1 VNNMRIV
8 FMGTPEIAVP
18 SLDRL
23 ISDGHDL
30 CAVVTQPDRPKGRGK
45 KLAFSPVKEAAMRH
59 ELEILQPEK
68 ASQPDFLDRLR
79 ELNPDLIV
87 VIAFGQILRKEVL
100 DLPKY
105 GCVNVHVSLLP
116 KYRGAAPINWAIING
131 EEKTG
136 VTTMFMDEGLDTGDI
151 IKTREFRL
159 DDEINAG
166 QLHDIMMEEGADVL
180 SQTVKAIEDG
190 TAERIRQND
199 DESTY
204 APMMDRN
211 LGHIDFKKSAVSIH
225 NLVRGTVPWPGAWCE
240 SPYGKIKIWK
250 TRIGQGQIDRE
261 PGTIVSVGKQGIE
274 VACGVGLIL
283 IEEIQMPNKKRMH
296 VSEYI
301 KGNTIEIGKILS

>member
-1 VNNMRIV
+1 MRIV

-18 SLDRL
+18 SLERL

-250 TRIGQGQIDRE
+250 TRIGQGQTDRE
-261 PGTIVSVGKQGIE
+261 PGTIVSVDKQGIE
-274 VACGVGLIL
+274 VACGMGMLL

-301 KGNTIEIGKILS
+301 KGNNIEIGKVLT

>member
-1 VNNMRIV
+1 MRIV

>member
-1 VNNMRIV
+1 MRIV

-18 SLDRL
+18 SLERL

-151 IKTREFRL
+151 IKTREFSL

-240 SPYGKIKIWK
+240 SPYGKMKIWK
-250 TRIGQGQIDRE
+250 TRIGQGQADRE

-274 VACGVGLIL
+274 VACGMGMLL

-301 KGNTIEIGKILS
+301 KGNNIEIGKVLT

>member
-1 VNNMRIV
+1 MRIV

-18 SLDRL
+18 SLERL

-105 GCVNVHVSLLP
+105 GSVNVHVSLLP

-151 IKTREFRL
+151 IKTREFSL

-250 TRIGQGQIDRE
+250 TRIGQGQTDRE
-261 PGTIVSVGKQGIE
+261 PGTIVSVDKQGIE
-274 VACGVGLIL
+274 VACGMGMLL

>member
-1 VNNMRIV
+1 MRIV

-18 SLDRL
+18 SLERL

-68 ASQPDFLDRLR
+68 ASQLDFLDRLR

-180 SQTVKAIEDG
+180 SWTVKAIEDG

-250 TRIGQGQIDRE
+250 TRIGQGQTDRE

-274 VACGVGLIL
+274 VACGMGMLL

-301 KGNTIEIGKILS
+301 KGNTIEIGKVLT

>member
-1 VNNMRIV
+1 MRIV

-30 CAVVTQPDRPKGRGK
+30 CAVVTQPDRPKGRGM

-151 IKTREFRL
+151 IKTREFSL

-190 TAERIRQND
+190 TAERIGQND

-204 APMMDRN
+204 APMMDRD
-211 LGHIDFKKSAVSIH
+211 LGHIDFKKSAVCIH

-240 SPYGKIKIWK
+240 SHYGKIKIWK
-250 TRIGQGQIDRE
+250 TRVGQGQTDRE
-261 PGTIVSVGKQGIE
+261 PGTIVSVDKQGIE
-274 VACGVGLIL
+274 VACGMGMLL

>member
-1 VNNMRIV
+1 MRIV

-151 IKTREFRL
+151 IKTREFSL

-204 APMMDRN
+204 APMMDRD
-211 LGHIDFKKSAVSIH
+211 LGHIDFK
-225 NLVRGTVPWPGAWCE
+225 RGTVPWPGAWCE

-250 TRIGQGQIDRE
+250 TRVGQGQTDRE
-261 PGTIVSVGKQGIE
+261 PGTIVSVDKQGIE
-274 VACGVGLIL
+274 VACGMGMLL

>member
-1 VNNMRIV
+1 MRIV

-18 SLDRL
+18 SLERL

-151 IKTREFRL
+151 IKTREFSL

-250 TRIGQGQIDRE
+250 TRIGQGQTDRE

-274 VACGVGLIL
+274 VACGMGMLL

-301 KGNTIEIGKILS
+301 KGNTIEIGKVLT

>member
-1 VNNMRIV
+1 MRIV

-18 SLDRL
+18 SLERL
-23 ISDGHDL
+23 TSDGHDL

-151 IKTREFRL
+151 IKTREFSL

-250 TRIGQGQIDRE
+250 TRIGQGQTDRE

-274 VACGVGLIL
+274 VACGMGMLL

-301 KGNTIEIGKILS
+301 KGNTIEIGKVLT

>member
-1 VNNMRIV
+1 MRIV

-18 SLDRL
+18 SLERL

-151 IKTREFRL
+151 IKTREFSL

-166 QLHDIMMEEGADVL
+166 QLHDIM
-180 SQTVKAIEDG
+180 
-190 TAERIRQND
+190 
-199 DESTY
+199 
-204 APMMDRN
+204 
-211 LGHIDFKKSAVSIH
+211 
-225 NLVRGTVPWPGAWCE
+225 
-240 SPYGKIKIWK
+240 
-250 TRIGQGQIDRE
+250 IDRK
-261 PGTIVSVGKQGIE
+261 SV
-274 VACGVGLIL
+274 V
-283 IEEIQMPNKKRMH
+283 
-296 VSEYI
+296 
-301 KGNTIEIGKILS
+301 

>member
-1 VNNMRIV
+1 MRIV

-68 ASQPDFLDRLR
+68 ASQPDFLDKLR

-100 DLPKY
+100 DIPKY

-151 IKTREFRL
+151 IKTREFSL

-250 TRIGQGQIDRE
+250 TRIGQGQTDRE
-261 PGTIVSVGKQGIE
+261 PGTIVSVDKQGIE
-274 VACGVGLIL
+274 VACGMGMLL

>member
-1 VNNMRIV
+1 MRIV

-18 SLDRL
+18 SLERL

-59 ELEILQPEK
+59 ELQSEK

-151 IKTREFRL
+151 IKTREFSL

-250 TRIGQGQIDRE
+250 TRIGQGQTDRE
-261 PGTIVSVGKQGIE
+261 PGTIVSVDKQGIE
-274 VACGVGLIL
+274 VACGMGMLL

>member
-1 VNNMRIV
+1 MRIV

-18 SLDRL
+18 SLERL

-68 ASQPDFLDRLR
+68 ASQLDFLDRLR

-151 IKTREFRL
+151 IKTREFSL

-250 TRIGQGQIDRE
+250 TRIGQGQTDRE
-261 PGTIVSVGKQGIE
+261 PGTIVSVDKQGIE
-274 VACGVGLIL
+274 VACGVGMLL

-301 KGNTIEIGKILS
+301 KGNTIEIGKVLT

>member
-1 VNNMRIV
+1 M
-8 FMGTPEIAVP
+8 
-18 SLDRL
+18 
-23 ISDGHDL
+23 
-30 CAVVTQPDRPKGRGK
+30 
-45 KLAFSPVKEAAMRH
+45 
-59 ELEILQPEK
+59 
-68 ASQPDFLDRLR
+68 
-79 ELNPDLIV
+79 

-116 KYRGAAPINWAIING
+116 NYRGAAPINWAIING

-151 IKTREFRL
+151 IQIKDFRL
-159 DDEINAG
+159 DNEINAG
-166 QLHDIMMEEGADVL
+166 QLHDIMMDEGAEVL
-180 SQTVKAIEDG
+180 SQTVRAIEDG
-190 TAERIRQND
+190 TANRTKQND

-204 APMMDRN
+204 APMMDRD
-211 LGHIDFKKSAVSIH
+211 LGHIDFKKSAVCIH

-250 TRIGQGQIDRE
+250 TSISQGQTGKE
-261 PGTIVSVGKQGIE
+261 PGTIVAVGKDGIE

>member
-1 VNNMRIV
+1 MRIV

-18 SLDRL
+18 SLERL
-23 ISDGHDL
+23 ISDGHDV

-180 SQTVKAIEDG
+180 SWTVKAIEDG

-240 SPYGKIKIWK
+240 SPYGKMKIWK
-250 TRIGQGQIDRE
+250 TRIGQGHTDRE

-274 VACGVGLIL
+274 VACGMGMLL

-301 KGNTIEIGKILS
+301 KGNNIEIGKVLT

>member
-1 VNNMRIV
+1 MRIV

-18 SLDRL
+18 SLERL
-23 ISDGHDL
+23 ISDGHDV

-59 ELEILQPEK
+59 QLEILQPEK
-68 ASQPDFLDRLR
+68 ADQPDFLNRLR

-87 VIAFGQILRKEVL
+87 VIAFGQILKKEVL

-116 KYRGAAPINWAIING
+116 KYRGAAPINWVIING
-131 EEKTG
+131 EERTG
-136 VTTMFMDEGLDTGDI
+136 ITTMYMDEGLDTGDI
-151 IKTREFRL
+151 IQTKEFSL
-159 DDEINAG
+159 DNEINAG
-166 QLHDIMMEEGADVL
+166 QLHDKMMDEGADLL

-190 TAERIRQND
+190 SANRTKQND

-204 APMMDRN
+204 APMMDKD
-211 LGHIDFKKSAVSIH
+211 LGHINFKKSAVCIH

-250 TRIGQGQIDRE
+250 TSISQNQTGKD
-261 PGTIVSVGKQGIE
+261 PGTIVAVDKQGIE
-274 VACGVGLIL
+274 VACGVGVIL

-296 VSEYI
+296 VSEYV
-301 KGNTIEIGKILS
+301 KGNTIETGKILS

>member
-1 VNNMRIV
+1 MRIV
-8 FMGTPEIAVP
+8 FMGTSEIAVP
-18 SLDRL
+18 SLERL

-116 KYRGAAPINWAIING
+116 KYRGAAPMNWAIING

-151 IKTREFRL
+151 IKTREFSL

-250 TRIGQGQIDRE
+250 TRIGQGQTDRE
-261 PGTIVSVGKQGIE
+261 PGTIVSVDKQGIE
-274 VACGVGLIL
+274 VACGMGMLL

>member
-1 VNNMRIV
+1 MRIV

-18 SLDRL
+18 SLERL
-23 ISDGHDL
+23 ISDGHDV

-68 ASQPDFLDRLR
+68 ASQPDFLDRLT

-151 IKTREFRL
+151 IKTREFSL

-240 SPYGKIKIWK
+240 SPYGKMKIWK
-250 TRIGQGQIDRE
+250 TRIGQGHTDRE

-274 VACGVGLIL
+274 VACGMGMLL

-301 KGNTIEIGKILS
+301 KGNNIEIGKVLT

>member
-1 VNNMRIV
+1 
-8 FMGTPEIAVP
+8 
-18 SLDRL
+18 
-23 ISDGHDL
+23 
-30 CAVVTQPDRPKGRGK
+30 
-45 KLAFSPVKEAAMRH
+45 MRH

-151 IKTREFRL
+151 IKTREFSL

-250 TRIGQGQIDRE
+250 TRIGQGQTDRE
-261 PGTIVSVGKQGIE
+261 PGTIVSVDKQGIE
-274 VACGVGLIL
+274 VACGMGMLL

>member
-1 VNNMRIV
+1 
-8 FMGTPEIAVP
+8 MGTPEIAVP

>member
-1 VNNMRIV
+1 MRIV

-18 SLDRL
+18 SLERL

-79 ELNPDLIV
+79 ELNSDLIV

-151 IKTREFRL
+151 IKTREFSL

-250 TRIGQGQIDRE
+250 TRIGQGQTDRE
-261 PGTIVSVGKQGIE
+261 PGTIVSVDKQGIE
-274 VACGVGLIL
+274 VACGMGMLL

>member
-1 VNNMRIV
+1 MRIV

-18 SLDRL
+18 SLERL

-151 IKTREFRL
+151 IKTREFSL

-240 SPYGKIKIWK
+240 SPYGKMKIWK
-250 TRIGQGQIDRE
+250 TRIGQGHTDRE

-274 VACGVGLIL
+274 VACGMGMLL

-301 KGNTIEIGKILS
+301 KGNNIEVGKVLT

>member
-1 VNNMRIV
+1 MRIV

-18 SLDRL
+18 SLERL

-79 ELNPDLIV
+79 ELNPDIIV

-151 IKTREFRL
+151 IKTREFSL

-190 TAERIRQND
+190 TAERISQND
-199 DESTY
+199 DESIY

-250 TRIGQGQIDRE
+250 TRIGQGQTDRE
-261 PGTIVSVGKQGIE
+261 PGTIVSVDKQGIE
-274 VACGVGLIL
+274 VACGMGMLL

-301 KGNTIEIGKILS
+301 KGNTIEIGKVLT

>member
-1 VNNMRIV
+1 MRIV

-18 SLDRL
+18 SLERL

-30 CAVVTQPDRPKGRGK
+30 CAVVTQPDRHKGRGK

-151 IKTREFRL
+151 IKTREFSL

-240 SPYGKIKIWK
+240 SPYGKMKIWK
-250 TRIGQGQIDRE
+250 TRIGQGHTDRE

-274 VACGVGLIL
+274 VACGMGMLL

-301 KGNTIEIGKILS
+301 KGNNIEIGKVLT

>member
-1 VNNMRIV
+1 MRIV

-18 SLDRL
+18 SLERL

-151 IKTREFRL
+151 IKTREFSL

-225 NLVRGTVPWPGAWCE
+225 NLVRGIVPWPGAWCE

-250 TRIGQGQIDRE
+250 TRIGQGQTDRE
-261 PGTIVSVGKQGIE
+261 PGTIVSVDKQGIE
-274 VACGVGLIL
+274 VACGMGMLL

>member
-1 VNNMRIV
+1 MRIV

-18 SLDRL
+18 SLERL

-151 IKTREFRL
+151 IKTREFSL

-250 TRIGQGQIDRE
+250 TRIGQGQTDRE
-261 PGTIVSVGKQGIE
+261 PGTIVSVDKQGIE
-274 VACGVGLIL
+274 VACGMGMLL
-283 IEEIQMPNKKRMH
+283 IEEIQMSNKKRMH

>member
-1 VNNMRIV
+1 MRIV
-8 FMGTPEIAVP
+8 LMGTPEIAVP
-18 SLDRL
+18 SLERL

-151 IKTREFRL
+151 IKTREFSL

-250 TRIGQGQIDRE
+250 TRVGQGQTDRE
-261 PGTIVSVGKQGIE
+261 PGTIVSVDKQGIE
-274 VACGVGLIL
+274 VACGMGMLL

>member
-1 VNNMRIV
+1 
-8 FMGTPEIAVP
+8 MGTPEIAVP

-151 IKTREFRL
+151 IKTREFSL

-166 QLHDIMMEEGADVL
+166 QLHDIMMEKGADVL

-250 TRIGQGQIDRE
+250 TRVGQGQTDRE
-261 PGTIVSVGKQGIE
+261 PGTIVSVDKQGIE
-274 VACGVGLIL
+274 VACGMGMLL

-301 KGNTIEIGKILS
+301 KGNTIEIGKILT

>member
-1 VNNMRIV
+1 MRIV

-18 SLDRL
+18 SLERL
-23 ISDGHDL
+23 INDGHDL

-100 DLPKY
+100 D
-105 GCVNVHVSLLP
+105 N
-116 KYRGAAPINWAIING
+116 
-131 EEKTG
+131 
-136 VTTMFMDEGLDTGDI
+136 
-151 IKTREFRL
+151 
-159 DDEINAG
+159 EINAG
-166 QLHDIMMEEGADVL
+166 QLHDIMMDEGAEVL
-180 SQTVKAIEDG
+180 SQTVRAIEDG
-190 TAERIRQND
+190 TANRTKQND

-204 APMMDRN
+204 APMMDRD
-211 LGHIDFKKSAVSIH
+211 LGHIDFKKSAVCIH

-250 TRIGQGQIDRE
+250 TSISQGQTGKE
-261 PGTIVSVGKQGIE
+261 PGTIVAVGKDGIE

>member
-1 VNNMRIV
+1 MRIV

-18 SLDRL
+18 SLERL

-151 IKTREFRL
+151 IKTREFSL

-211 LGHIDFKKSAVSIH
+211 LGHIDFKKSAVSIQ

-250 TRIGQGQIDRE
+250 TRVGQGQTDRE
-261 PGTIVSVGKQGIE
+261 PGTIVSVDKQGIE
-274 VACGVGLIL
+274 VACGMGMLL

-301 KGNTIEIGKILS
+301 KGNTIEIGKILT

>member
-1 VNNMRIV
+1 MRIV

-18 SLDRL
+18 SLERL

-151 IKTREFRL
+151 IKTREFSL

-180 SQTVKAIEDG
+180 SQTVTAIEDG

-250 TRIGQGQIDRE
+250 TRIGQGQTDRE
-261 PGTIVSVGKQGIE
+261 PGTIVSVDKQGIE
-274 VACGVGLIL
+274 VACGMGMLL